1 MAVDQA
7 VMVPRTVSLGLSPP
21 RRRKHRRVKPPA
33 SEHLHAMHVGHEEKD
48 EEKGKTVAGAM
59 EEGEHEQYSSMDGA
73 RSSFLTRDLRSVSLV
88 LSIKEPW

>member
-1 MAVDQA
+1 
-7 VMVPRTVSLGLSPP
+7 
-21 RRRKHRRVKPPA
+21 
-33 SEHLHAMHVGHEEKD
+33 MHVGHEEKD